1 MKLRMNIFL
10 SVLFLCLFFQ
20 NQLIAQASAEAF
32 FNKGNDFFE
41 AGDFHNAADYYTEA
55 IQLNNTYATA
65 FFNRGFAY
73 YKLEKYNKALLN
85 FNQVIALD
93 PNDIVAYEYR
103 ANTNFLLG
111 KHEEALTDYNKI
123 IAAHP
128 SPNMLINRGI
138 AYSRLQRHN
147 EALAD
152 FNTVLGDAPNDSEAL
167 SNIGDVYFSLNQF
180 EDAIQYYNAAL
191 KSVSNDE
198 LIYNNRANAYAKIDR
213 HEEAIRDYDQ
223 AQHIQP
229 HSSVLTNKGILE
241 IELGDYENALMDCTE
256 ASILDYKNAEAY
268 ACVGEAKL
276 RQQKPQEAI
285 ENLSKALDLD
295 NSNPQT
301 FFYRAR
307 AREII
312 EEYTLALE
320 DYTLALALKPDFS
333 DALGYRGLTKF
344 KLEDYEGAVVDLE
357 KALVIDPD
365 FTIAKDRLNEC
376 LNILEKDKPV
386 DTRSSSIPSEYNTTN
401 WANNLVDHQ
410 LMASVETRPTSY
422 HNTVPT
428 FQEKGSTIQ
437 GRNAAIDYEYNA
449 LRYIEME
456 EYDNAIL
463 SYNKAILLDSN
474 NPELYFQRGILKCE
488 LENFGGSIQ
497 DINTALGLGLKDQA
511 QAYYH
516 RGRAYL
522 FGAEYDQAI
531 SDFNTTLTLDV
542 TYQVAIFNRG
552 TAKRLKGDR
561 EGACSDYT
569 HARNLGLEMAN
580 DRSVLEYCR

>member
-10 SVLFLCLFFQ
+10 SVLFFCLFFQ
-20 NQLIAQASAEAF
+20 NQLIGQASAEAF

-55 IQLNNTYATA
+55 IHINSTYATA
-65 FFNRGFAY
+65 LFNRGFAY

-85 FNQVIALD
+85 FNQVITLD
-93 PNDIVAYEYR
+93 PNDIIAYEYR
-103 ANTNFLLG
+103 GNTNFLLG
-111 KHEEALTDYNKI
+111 RHEDALADYNKI
-123 IAAHP
+123 IAANP
-128 SPNMLINRGI
+128 SANMLINRGI
-138 AYSRLQRHN
+138 AYSRLQRFD
-147 EALAD
+147 EALVD

-213 HEEAIRDYDQ
+213 HEEAIRDYDK

-229 HSSVLTNKGILE
+229 HSSILTNKGVLQ
-241 IELGDYENALMDCTE
+241 IELGSYENALIDCTE
-256 ASILDYKNAEAY
+256 ASILDYKNADAY
-268 ACVGEAKL
+268 ACIGEAKL

-285 ENLSKALDLD
+285 ENLNKALDLD

-301 FFYRAR
+301 FFHRAR
-307 AREII
+307 AREVI

-320 DYTLALALKPDFS
+320 DYTLALELKPDFS
-333 DALGYRGLTKF
+333 DAFGYRGLTKF
-344 KLEDYEGAVVDLE
+344 KLEDYEGAIVDLE
-357 KALVIDPD
+357 KALEINPD

-376 LNILEKDKPV
+376 LELLEKDKPV
-386 DTRSSSIPSEYNTTN
+386 DARSSSVPSEYNAN
-401 WANNLVDHQ
+401 WAANLVDHQ
-410 LMASVETRPTSY
+410 LMASAETQPSAY
-422 HNTVPT
+422 NTVVPIY
-428 FQEKGSTIQ
+428 QEKGANTLAK
-437 GRNAAIDYEYNA
+437 NTAVIDYEYNA

-463 SYNKAILLDSN
+463 TYNKAILLDSN

-488 LENFGGSIQ
+488 IENFGGSIQ
-497 DINTALGLGLKDQA
+497 DINMALGLGLKDQA

-531 SDFNTTLTLDV
+531 SDFNTTLTLDA
-542 TYQVAIFNRG
+542 TYRVAIFNRG
-552 TAKRLKGDR
+552 TAKRLKGDQ
-561 EGACSDYT
+561 EGACIDYSY
-569 HARNLGLEMAN
+569 ARNLGVEMAN
-580 DRSVLEYCR
+580 DQSVLEFCR